1 MRTMQEN
8 RMNFNNYKA
17 NNRYRNNYS
26 FDQGPNPFA
35 MNLKQLTME
44 NDNFR
49 TALWTGC
56 HLQLTLMCI
65 PPNSEIGLEIHPELE
80 QFLYIES
87 GQGIVVMG
95 RHKDFLNFKRQ
106 AFDNTAIIIPAG
118 TWHNLINTGD
128 CPIKLFSIYA
138 PPQHPWG
145 TIHRTKADSD
155 AAETEH

>member
-1 MRTMQEN
+1 M
-8 RMNFNNYKA
+8 
-17 NNRYRNNYS
+17 S
-26 FDQGPNPFA
+26 
-35 MNLKQLTME
+35 

-56 HLQLTLMCI
+56 DLQLTLMCI
-65 PPNSEIGLEIHPELE
+65 PPNSEIGLESHPDLE

-95 RHKDFLNFKRQ
+95 RHKECLNFKRQ
-106 AFDNTAIIIPAG
+106 AFDNTAIIVPAG
-118 TWHNLINTGD
+118 TWHNLINTGN

-145 TIHRTKADSD
+145 TIHKTKADAD
-155 AAETEH
+155 AAETNH

>member
-1 MRTMQEN
+1 
-8 RMNFNNYKA
+8 MNPNKYNSNNNY
-17 NNRYRNNYS
+17 RNS
-26 FDQGPNPFA
+26 CSVDQGPNPFV
-35 MNLKQLTME
+35 MNLKQLTMS

-56 HLQLTLMCI
+56 DLQLTLMCI
-65 PPNSEIGLEIHPELE
+65 PPNSEIGLESHPDLE

-95 RHKDFLNFKRQ
+95 RHKECLNFKRQ
-106 AFDNTAIIIPAG
+106 AFDNTAIIVPAG
-118 TWHNLINTGD
+118 TWHNLINTGN

-145 TIHRTKADSD
+145 TIHKTKADAD
-155 AAETEH
+155 AAETNH

>member
-1 MRTMQEN
+1 M
-8 RMNFNNYKA
+8 NNYKS
-17 NNRYRNNYS
+17 NNNYS
-26 FDQGPNPFA
+26 KSCSIDQGPNPFVV
-35 MNLKQLTME
+35 NLKQLTMN

-56 HLQLTLMCI
+56 DLQLTLMCI
-65 PPNSEIGLEIHPELE
+65 PPNSEIGLESHPDLE

-95 RHKDFLNFKRQ
+95 RHKECLNFKRQ
-106 AFDNTAIIIPAG
+106 AFDNTAIIVPAG

-145 TIHRTKADSD
+145 TIHKTKADSD
-155 AAETEH
+155 AAETNY